1 MPNVEKISVALTS
14 EQISAVRAAVET
26 GAYATTSEVIREA
39 LRDWEWNRT
48 LRNDELDRLRKSWH
62 QGKSSGPATT
72 FNLTAARKQAQR
84 KLKRS
89 AGVSA

>member
-14 EQISAVRAAVET
+14 EQISAVKAAVEI

-48 LRNDELDRLRKSWH
+48 LRNDKLDRLRKQWQ
-62 QGKSSGPATT
+62 QGKSSGPATAFT
-72 FNLTAARKQAQR
+72 LTAARKQAR
-84 KLKRS
+84 SKLKRT
-89 AGVSA
+89 AGTSV